1 MWPCISTWIPRNRS
15 KKRMAPFERCLHTD
29 VSSNLQPV
37 MWLHPKSI
45 RMQIRRW
52 IIICLNEIAMNWR
65 FPKFPNLQ
73 TQIIWFNPHYSWKLC
88 FPMILRDIVAIE
100 IYPNLHM
107 SYAISIPTISRL
119 KSSLHHTTYDI
130 PWHLHDILIPS
141 RSIPLCMPTCW
152 CLNYLNIS
160 IWLNTHLSVP
170 LNYISMISH
179 YLCFI
184 VSQSLLWKLY
194 NIIYITHLQYPL
206 PSGNLT

>member
-45 RMQIRRW
+45 QMQIHGW
-52 IIICLNEIAMNWR
+52 NIICLNEIAMNWR
-65 FPKFPNLQ
+65 FPNLQ
-73 TQIIWFNPHYSWKLC
+73 TQIIYYW
-88 FPMILRDIVAIE
+88 
-100 IYPNLHM
+100 
-107 SYAISIPTISRL
+107 SYAISIPINYIPQNLYYITL
-119 KSSLHHTTYDI
+119 DI

-141 RSIPLCMPTCW
+141 QSIPLCMPTCW

-194 NIIYITHLQYPL
+194 NMIYIYILYNTSTVSITLW
-206 PSGNLT
+206 